1 MHVFILRDF
10 NRTNVSSIPGLYVL
24 ICDWGTGGNALQQPA
39 RRHRTVGPSRRSCG
53 DEREG
58 DGRGHAA
65 PEARHRPFCSG
76 GEQRLHGAH
85 VAHPGHHAHRHLLL
99 LYHRILLSQGATLSR
114 PYAAKLT
121 TLAVQP
127 PVTFAGVCTG
137 GGLGAACDL
146 QTWEGGGQEAGVWW
160 PLHHGAAVWGRHQRA
175 VGQIGH
181 QHAVSR
187 FWRPL
192 RLLPLPVL
200 VIHYYILVV
209 VVVQGTL
216 MHLPVCFFVI

>member
-1 MHVFILRDF
+1 ML
-10 NRTNVSSIPGLYVL
+10 SIPGLYILV
-24 ICDWGTGGNALQQPA
+24 CDWGTGGNALQQLA
-39 RRHRTVGPSRRSCG
+39 RQHRPVGPSRRSRG
-53 DEREG
+53 DQREG

-99 LYHRILLSQGATLSR
+99 LYHRILLSQGATLFGR
-114 PYAAKLT
+114 YTAKLT
-121 TLAVQP
+121 TLAMHT
-127 PVTFAGVCTG
+127 PVIFVPLRVCVR

-160 PLHHGAAVWGRHQRA
+160 PLHHRAAVWGRHQRA
-175 VGQIGH
+175 VGPIGH

-187 FWRPL
+187 LCRPL
-192 RLLPLPVL
+192 TTSSCSC
-200 VIHYYILVV
+200 YYYY
-209 VVVQGTL
+209 
-216 MHLPVCFFVI
+216 